1 MSINKVP
8 LPEKKYETQNNQT
21 KPALSIKKP

>member
-8 LPEKKYETQNNQT
+8 LPKKKYETPNNQA